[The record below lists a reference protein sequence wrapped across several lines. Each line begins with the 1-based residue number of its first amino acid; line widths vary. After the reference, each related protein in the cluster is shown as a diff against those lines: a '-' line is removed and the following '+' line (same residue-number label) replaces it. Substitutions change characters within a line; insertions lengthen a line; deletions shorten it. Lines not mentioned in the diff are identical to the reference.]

1 MVSVSIYL
9 KYDYSPSSN
18 SIIWFVPQNQQASL
32 IKGAVQWSRY
42 TMAYFYPQGSL
53 KGVYFSPSEQP
64 FSIINIDQICCRNL
78 IIYLSSAAL
87 MMNTGPPAQDQQ
99 NFVRT
104 SKFFSFYLDI
114 YLYTKMYLINSRIWF
129 GRVNSNFHFEDCW
142 KKSNETVVQYLCKAR

>member
-1 MVSVSIYL
+1 
-9 KYDYSPSSN
+9 
-18 SIIWFVPQNQQASL
+18 
-32 IKGAVQWSRY
+32 
-42 TMAYFYPQGSL
+42 MAYFYPQGSL

-114 YLYTKMYLINSRIWF
+114 YIYIYTSEN
-129 GRVNSNFHFEDCW
+129 
-142 KKSNETVVQYLCKAR
+142 